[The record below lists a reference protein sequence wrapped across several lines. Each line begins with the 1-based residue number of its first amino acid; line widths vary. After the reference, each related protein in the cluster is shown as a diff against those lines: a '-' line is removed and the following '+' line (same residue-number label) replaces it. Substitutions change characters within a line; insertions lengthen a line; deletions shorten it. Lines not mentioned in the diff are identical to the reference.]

1 MRWWQV
7 MHVLTVT
14 ILQHRQSNRI
24 MRSIL
29 PHRKRVKDLAYPLNY
44 ISPNQLSGAAGS
56 KARSWFSSSQCH
68 CAIFPEGGCKHS
80 LNQPSLQ
87 ESTRYGC
94 RTIYI
99 SLFIRPTRRL
109 RRWRWTTR
117 ETAWNIKVSHSFLS
131 YLLKTQC
138 KAHLHRRLR
147 YLSLDVVL
155 GVCTRGGR
163 SVKATFLSWN
173 ALWHSTK
180 RYCFT

>member
-24 MRSIL
+24 MPSIL
-29 PHRKRVKDLAYPLNY
+29 PHRKRVKDLAYPLKLY
-44 ISPNQLSGAAGS
+44 FSNQLSGAAGS

-94 RTIYI
+94 WTIYI
-99 SLFIRPTRRL
+99 SVYSSDGAQKMAMK
-109 RRWRWTTR
+109 TTSGNGLKYKSVPQFF
-117 ETAWNIKVSHSFLS
+117 E
-131 YLLKTQC
+131 LLN
-138 KAHLHRRLR
+138 
-147 YLSLDVVL
+147 YLSSFINTMQGPPPPPTEVPFSRCCFG
-155 GVCTRGGR
+155 GVHT
-163 SVKATFLSWN
+163 W
-173 ALWHSTK
+173 W
-180 RYCFT
+180 